1 MVDQT
6 SSVMNN
12 NSTSTS
18 SSSRARLSANFDT
31 FLLMLT
37 TQLRNQDPT
46 QPMDANQF
54 TQQLVQYSQIEQ
66 QLATNDRLDKLISS
80 AQSSQAT
87 TALGYLGTNITYDA
101 SQQTPGTSETRWSFT
116 PQQSGEYM
124 VRIRDASGKVVK
136 EQQMTL
142 TAGQATDYS
151 WDNLR
156 SDGSPVGTGTYTL
169 ELWRGSGA
177 NATKVDVVN
186 SGKVTQVDASGSEI
200 IVMIGTQKVPVSK
213 VKTITL

>member
-1 MVDQT
+1 MVDQA

-12 NSTSTS
+12 NSTSNTS
-18 SSSRARLSANFDT
+18 NSRARLSANFDT

-66 QLATNDRLDKLISS
+66 QLATNDRLDKLIAS
-80 AQSSQAT
+80 AQTSQAT

-101 SQQTPGTSETRWSFT
+101 SRQTPGTSQTKWTFT

-136 EQQMTL
+136 EQPMTL
-142 TAGQATDYS
+142 TAGQSTDYS
-151 WDNLR
+151 WDNAR

-169 ELWRGSGA
+169 ELWRGTGA
-177 NATKVDVVN
+177 NATQADVVS

-200 IVMIGTQKVPVSK
+200 MVMIGTQKIPVSK